1 MNEAVE
7 LEYVGFWARV
17 WASIIDTVLMMLVI
31 FPILFAVYGREH
43 MSSGLELTGWAD
55 IIFTYLLPAAIVI
68 AFWRA
73 KKATP
78 GKMAIGA
85 TIVDARTGELPSVMQ
100 CVIRYLGYFV
110 STIPFGLGLIWVG
123 IDKRKRGWHDMIAGT
138 VVVRRKNRG
147 TEPVIF
153 GG

>member
-1 MNEAVE
+1 
-7 LEYVGFWARV
+7 
-17 WASIIDTVLMMLVI
+17 MLNG
-31 FPILFAVYGREH
+31 PMDILISY
-43 MSSGLELTGWAD
+43 
-55 IIFTYLLPAAIVI
+55 ILPAAIVI
-68 AFWRA
+68 VFWRT

-85 TIVDARTGELPSVMQ
+85 TIVDATTGEPPGVQQ

-110 STIPFGLGLIWVG
+110 SMIPFCLGLIWVG

-138 VVVRRKNRG
+138 VVVRRKNGG
-147 TEPVIF
+147 TEPVVF